1 MKYTLQFE
9 HISPTELQKLIEF
22 LSLHKYD
29 FSPLPN
35 DGKPD
40 VIGSLPLSEDDLKEE
55 VKSLYVANYKD
66 YAFVNADESFRDGIA
81 LGCWGMNEKLKRQ

>member
-9 HISPTELQKLIEF
+9 HISSVELQKLIEF

-35 DGKPD
+35 DGKPH
-40 VIGSLPLSEDDLKEE
+40 VSSSVCGNCESSNWSK
-55 VKSLYVANYKD
+55 AD
-66 YAFVNADESFRDGIA
+66 YQCLECGH
-81 LGCWGMNEKLKRQ
+81 WMNETQTDC